1 MHGGGRGSV
10 VRFAVLQSMVLGD
23 LTEKLILS
31 KDQMGRE
38 SAERSVR
45 QVFGAERRVRK
56 SGW

>member
-1 MHGGGRGSV
+1 MVG
-10 VRFAVLQSMVLGD
+10 FAVLQSMVLGD
-23 LTEKLILS
+23 LTEKPILS

-38 SAERSVR
+38 SAERSVG